1 MCLGLSQ
8 SKCSGIILVI
18 YDDTSSDIHL
28 KRPNEKKR
36 RKKIAQAKRD
46 IKMHVVLQE
55 SRCRLRWLRMTLG

>member
-36 RKKIAQAKRD
+36 RKKLLKLRETSKCTSFYKR
-46 IKMHVVLQE
+46 VVVAFV
-55 SRCRLRWLRMTLG
+55 G